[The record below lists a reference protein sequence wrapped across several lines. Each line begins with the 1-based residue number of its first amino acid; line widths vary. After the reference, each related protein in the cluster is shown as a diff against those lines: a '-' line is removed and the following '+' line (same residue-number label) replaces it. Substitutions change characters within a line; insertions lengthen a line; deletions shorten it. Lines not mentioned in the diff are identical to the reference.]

1 MNLRHQKFVKIIH
14 ILKLI
19 SLGTSLL
26 VTAQIQWP
34 PRPGDEAQKPLEA
47 SLDNVYLLEIKP
59 LKAKLAG
66 NSGEVVKGNL
76 EARKFIPGKLWKRGS
91 RQSFDED

>member
-1 MNLRHQKFVKIIH
+1 M
-14 ILKLI
+14 KLI

-34 PRPGDEAQKPLEA
+34 PRPGDEAQKPQEA
-47 SLDNVYLLEIKP
+47 SLDKVYLLEIKP